1 MEEVGMKEVNQ
12 RDLQPGYPY
21 FIEIPSVEKR
31 ILNRN
36 NTSTYIRNRM
46 KGIFVSNE
54 YVDDDAGNIMVI
66 ESTFTNVTYTNP
78 IVVPNVARRNV
89 IFANETHDAEPF
101 YRFYINTAATKR
113 HEETNKNLDTHI
125 AQYTTTHSKRGS
137 IRNLPFLGQILK
149 EGPIL
154 NLSSSSDDDVGIG
167 KRTRGKIKRTRGKRT
182 RGKRTKGKRTRG
194 KK

>member
-1 MEEVGMKEVNQ
+1 MPMIEINQ

-21 FIEIPSVEKR
+21 FIEIPSVDKR

-66 ESTFTNVTYTNP
+66 ESTFNNVLYTNP
-78 IVVPNVARRNV
+78 IVVPNVARQRVN
-89 IFANETHDAEPF
+89 FANEISDAEPF
-101 YRFYINTAATKR
+101 YRFYINTAEIR
-113 HEETNKNLDTHI
+113 RLGLELHKNLDTHI

-154 NLSSSSDDDVGIG
+154 NSPSSSDDDVGIG
-167 KRTRGKIKRTRGKRT
+167 KRTRGKRTRGKRT
-182 RGKRTKGKRTRG
+182 RGKRTRG

>member
-1 MEEVGMKEVNQ
+1 MIEINQ

-21 FIEIPSVEKR
+21 FIEITSNIFNLV
-31 ILNRN
+31 RN
-36 NTSTYIRNRM
+36 KM
-46 KGIFVSNE
+46 KGIFVSNQ
-54 YVDDDAGNIMVI
+54 YVDDHAGNIIVI

-78 IVVPNVARRNV
+78 IVVPNVARVRV
-89 IFANETHDAEPF
+89 IFANEVQNDEHF
-101 YRFYINTAATKR
+101 HRFYINTAEIR
-113 HEETNKNLDTHI
+113 RLGLELHKNLDTHI

-154 NLSSSSDDDVGIG
+154 NSPSSSDDDVGIG

-182 RGKRTKGKRTRG
+182 RGKRTKGKRTKGKRTRG